1 MRLLPD
7 SLATE
12 EVVGRTVARAGL
24 SRLWSYKDR
33 PSPTVPARRGPNYLP
48 ERGTSKP
55 IHRMCEAARRYRT
68 ESEHCSA
75 RINERCVRPTRS
87 GPRQS
92 EW

>member
-1 MRLLPD
+1 VTTELFSKEFQKKKFLTRVAMRLLPD

-24 SRLWSYKDR
+24 SRLWRYKDR

-55 IHRMCEAARRYRT
+55 IH
-68 ESEHCSA
+68 
-75 RINERCVRPTRS
+75 
-87 GPRQS
+87 
-92 EW
+92 